1 MRTFLR
7 IALAIAVMAVAG
19 CATLE
24 NGTTQRIPVT
34 SDPPGAGVLL
44 DGRPAGV
51 TPTSITVSRRD
62 REPKIEVVM
71 DGFTPARQRLE
82 RREDWMTIFWS
93 AFLGSG
99 LIPIVGR
106 LTVPNED
113 AQAGFW
119 HTIGVFALGVLPGAI
134 DFGSGGAFRFRP
146 DRVDADLS
154 PLRQGRGSSRC
165 ARCSRAETFCLEIW
179 SCSATSARDRSSR
192 SRSRTT
198 SRNVGGRWSIASA
211 RLTAVGSG
219 AEGDANPRRERPLLA
234 SGVRLSRPTDHRNSH
249 LHWPRRRSH
258 DRDRHQCR

>member
-7 IALAIAVMAVAG
+7 IAPAIAVLAVAG

-51 TPTSITVSRRD
+51 TPTSITVSRRN
-62 REPKIEVVM
+62 REPEIEVVM

-154 PLRQGRGSSRC
+154 PLRQGRAQQPMRPVQPGRDVLLGDVELFGNLC
-165 ARCSRAETFCLEIW
+165 ARPLFEVAQPYNLTECR
-179 SCSATSARDRSSR
+179 RQMVDRFKQH
-192 SRSRTT
+192 
-198 SRNVGGRWSIASA
+198 A
-211 RLTAVGSG
+211 
-219 AEGDANPRRERPLLA
+219 P
-234 SGVRLSRPTDHRNSH
+234 
-249 LHWPRRRSH
+249 
-258 DRDRHQCR
+258 